1 LEGLIEA
8 ALGTRRRRMD
18 AMTLL
23 REDHRKVKKL
33 LAKIES
39 TTERGVKTRQDLFT
53 KVKQELVVHER
64 SRRRFSTQP

>member
-33 LAKIES
+33 LAKYAKLE
-39 TTERGVKTRQDLFT
+39 QA
-53 KVKQELVVHER
+53 
-64 SRRRFSTQP
+64 